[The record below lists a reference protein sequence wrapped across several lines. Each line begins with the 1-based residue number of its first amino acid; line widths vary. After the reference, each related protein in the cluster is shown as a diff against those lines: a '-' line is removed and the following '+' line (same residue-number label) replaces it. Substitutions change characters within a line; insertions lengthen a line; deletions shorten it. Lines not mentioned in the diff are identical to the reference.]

1 MNIFKS
7 DSFLFLEINL
17 QEIKNYHINIHNL
30 LTNCEYCIDS
40 GIKLILK
47 EYIDIDIEYFSIISS
62 SFFNN
67 TFTIEISTFPEIQS
81 LKLYSKYLKNNVNRD
96 KKFKHTYINVK
107 HSKDKNLFS
116 SFYEYLN
123 NSIYSKYI
131 SIKNGIIFI
140 KDKSKEKYI
149 LNYISEFE

>member
-7 DSFLFLEINL
+7 NSFLFLEINL
-17 QEIKNYHINIHNL
+17 QEIKNYNINIHSL

-40 GIKLILK
+40 SIKLILK
-47 EYIDIDIEYFSIISS
+47 EYIDVDIEYFSIISS

-67 TFTIEISTFPEIQS
+67 TLTLEISTFPEIKP
-81 LKLYSKYLKNNVNRD
+81 LKLYSKYLKNSVNKD

-107 HSKDKNLFS
+107 DTKDKNLFS